1 MPRYVYRLQPALALA
16 FSVAYHPGEWSFSL
30 RARSEAASVELRLE
44 RPQAEQ
50 LRRDLLAVADTF
62 GSDRFPLS
70 HARPLP
76 PDDHILRFPTDL
88 EAPVRHLEAG
98 RHPQRRLM
106 FVKAEGWT
114 EGMPYQVEIWSTPEQ
129 MVALAEQIAGACA
142 QAQSR
147 CPVCGQPMGEGPHVC
162 RAEGAGGA

>member
-16 FSVAYHPGEWSFSL
+16 FSVAYHPGEWSLFL
-30 RARSEAASVELRLE
+30 RARSEAASVELKLE
-44 RPQAEQ
+44 QPQAEL
-50 LRRDLLAVADTF
+50 LRRDLLAVAESF
-62 GSDRFPLS
+62 GGDRFPLS

-88 EAPVRHLEAG
+88 EAPVRHLKAG
-98 RHPQRRLM
+98 RHPHRRLM
-106 FVKAEGWT
+106 FVQAEGQI
-114 EGMPYQVEIWSTPEQ
+114 EGMPYEVEIWSTPEQ
-129 MVALAEQIAGACA
+129 MLALAEQIGSACA

-162 RAEGAGGA
+162 PAEGAEGA